1 MVTQLLR
8 RGARISWSGFVAV
21 RVFGGAPGQAPGRA
35 PGLTP
40 DRAADREGERAP
52 DRASDRAP
60 RKGSGRRRVA
70 CVAALA
76 AVLATACI
84 DLTLAQDTTTLAA
97 SSASGAVTL
106 GAGSTRVPLT
116 AVREARDISPGASL
130 AARLR
135 AAVSSQ
141 QVYLHAQRMTT
152 TDAPGVTYNVY
163 LNLAGDRPV
172 QGVEDP
178 HYLGTLNFFNAE
190 RRPGDVVLNVTEPVR
205 RLLVRG
211 EIGEELTVTIA
222 PAGEPNPAARPQIG
236 RLLITAR

>member
-1 MVTQLLR
+1 M
-8 RGARISWSGFVAV
+8 
-21 RVFGGAPGQAPGRA
+21 
-35 PGLTP
+35 
-40 DRAADREGERAP
+40 
-52 DRASDRAP
+52 
-60 RKGSGRRRVA
+60 
-70 CVAALA
+70 ALA
-76 AVLATACI
+76 AVLAASCI

-106 GAGSTRVPLT
+106 GAGATQVLLT

-163 LNLAGDRPV
+163 LNLAADRPV

-190 RRPGDVVLNVTEPVR
+190 SGRPGDVVLNVTEPVR

-211 EIGEELTVTIA
+211 EIGDELTLTIA